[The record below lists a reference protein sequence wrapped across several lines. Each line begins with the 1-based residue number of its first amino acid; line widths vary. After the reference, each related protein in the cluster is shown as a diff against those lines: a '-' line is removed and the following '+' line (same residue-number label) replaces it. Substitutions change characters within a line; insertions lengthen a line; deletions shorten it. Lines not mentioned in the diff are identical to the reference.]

1 MSLRLTYIEDY
12 AIIRESL
19 SFLLSQTP
27 DIEVI
32 NITEQDEEA
41 LLAAILS
48 EKIDLVILD
57 LYFNQHGVMPKT
69 DNFRLCASIKAANPK
84 IKVLAHSMYDN
95 IHQVNKIFNHG
106 ADAFV
111 SKHCGFKELVH
122 HILALKNNS
131 RLICS
136 YTKKSVKN
144 AEAFENGTDA
154 LLKPMGETFTKS
166 EKIIIE
172 KIAKG
177 FSNKEISAQLNVSI
191 KTVEAHRRNIFDKA
205 QVKNVSE
212 LIAYS
217 YSRGILVE

>member
-1 MSLRLTYIEDY
+1 MKLTYIEDY
-12 AIIRESL
+12 AIIKEGL
-19 SFLLSQTP
+19 CFLLSQNP
-27 DIEVI
+27 EIDIVNVKEV
-32 NITEQDEEA
+32 TEE
-41 LLAAILS
+41 AILS
-48 EKIDLVILD
+48 AILKEGVDVVILD
-57 LYFNQHGVMPKT
+57 LYFNHHGVAPKL
-69 DNFRLCASIKAANPK
+69 DSFRLCATIKTANPK

-95 IHQVNKIFNHG
+95 IHQVNKIFNQG

-111 SKHCGFKELVH
+111 SKHCGFNELVQ

-131 RLICS
+131 RIICS

-144 AEAFENGTDA
+144 AEAFENGTDK
-154 LLKPMGETFTKS
+154 LLKPKVETFTKS

-177 FSNKEISAQLNVSI
+177 FSNKEISAQLCVSI
-191 KTVEAHRRNIFDKA
+191 KTIEAHRRNIFDKA

-217 YSRGILVE
+217 YSIGILVE